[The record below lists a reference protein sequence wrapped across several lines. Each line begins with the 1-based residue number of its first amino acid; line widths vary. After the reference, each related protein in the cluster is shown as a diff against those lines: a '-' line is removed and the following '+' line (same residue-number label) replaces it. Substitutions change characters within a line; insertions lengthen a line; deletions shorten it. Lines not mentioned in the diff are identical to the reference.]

1 MQVTS
6 IYRHKEIWTKL
17 EPCIRYMIWWG
28 ISVPIQMLYCN
39 VCCEPF
45 HEFCLEEE
53 ERPHEIHSD
62 NWCCKKCQSCQV
74 CGRQNNVSLILFV
87 NHLILTIDDLEFY
100 ETSNFERNLYLTKLD
115 LGICNFFFG
124 GGGCVADLFDS
135 LKLLQYVYSF
145 YSVINV
151 RTRTTL
157 NV

>member
-115 LGICNFFFG
+115 LGICNFFLVG
-124 GGGCVADLFDS
+124 EVV
-135 LKLLQYVYSF
+135 LQTCLIV
-145 YSVINV
+145 
-151 RTRTTL
+151 
-157 NV
+157 